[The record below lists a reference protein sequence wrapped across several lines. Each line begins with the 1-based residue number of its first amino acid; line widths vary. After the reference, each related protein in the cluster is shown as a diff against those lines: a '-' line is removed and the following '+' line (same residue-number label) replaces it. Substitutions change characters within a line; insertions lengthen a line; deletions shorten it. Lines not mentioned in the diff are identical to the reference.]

1 MGVVIGHS
9 RCPSCAEK
17 GGDNSGDNLAI
28 YEDGSSHCFACQHT
42 VHSEEFLEMKSGG
55 KLETRK
61 VATNNTL
68 RSKVVKL
75 PADFDSKRLTPEQIA
90 DIEAKTVSS
99 LDVMY
104 RGLQRYND
112 VNQKNG
118 FRYKVVDGEVTEMYS
133 PCYYYNGTERILTG
147 YNVRAV
153 KGKKFHMEGFVSP
166 DICEFHG
173 KSYNSRVADTLI
185 IVGGQVDYVTTQ
197 GAINELI
204 RRYPSHKINVV
215 SAVNGEKSVYKHVIA
230 DYEWVTSHKKIV
242 LALDNDEAGMQA
254 TEKLLSVLPSEQV
267 YLANFGEH
275 KDPNAYRLDVTQ
287 LQQDIYWNVQ
297 PVDSFGIVGSSELFD
312 AAMEG
317 LDGRVGLPLPYYM
330 QDMIPFVPYIP
341 ESSIVLFA
349 GETSGG
355 KTTLLSEL
363 QFSLIMNSDYRTGI
377 LSFEDNK
384 KQFGIKVANRV
395 IGTKLQN
402 MDKEAA
408 KELMK
413 INKSKIDKVLT
424 DKEGRD
430 RFVLV
435 EEGFS
440 DLEQAKKVILKLIK
454 VFDCKVIVID
464 PLQNLIGSKTNEIQ
478 REFMLFLEDCKR
490 IYETVFILGTHIRKV
505 NKADKGK
512 DPDQQ
517 SDSPQFT
524 EMDIEGSGAITKS
537 ATLTLAI
544 FRDKTAQDEVTR
556 NTTIIAIFKNR
567 EFSETTNFACK
578 VFYRKSCHRLYPY
591 SVAEAHGFFLDDKM
605 GQVYEDDVGFRL
617 ADDVTFEEFV
627 DGAVE
632 ATDQNIAIPAF

>member
-1 MGVVIGHS
+1 MGKVVGHD
-9 RCPSCAEK
+9 RCPACEARGEDK
-17 GGDNSGDNLAI
+17 AGDNLAV
-28 YEDGSSHCFACQHT
+28 YEDDSCYCWKCGYT
-42 VHSEEFLEMKSGG
+42 VHSEEYAQQKNGG
-55 KLETRK
+55 KVETKK
-61 VATNNTL
+61 VSNNTL
-68 RSKVVKL
+68 RSRVKVL
-75 PADFDSKRLTPEQIA
+75 PEDFGIKRLSAEKIA
-90 DIEAKTVSS
+90 EIEAATTDTLSVK
-99 LDVMY
+99 Y

-112 VNQKNG
+112 ILKRNG
-118 FRYKVVDGEVTEMYS
+118 FRFKIQDGEVTEMYS
-133 PCYYYNGTERILTG
+133 PCYYFDGNTRILTG
-147 YNVRAV
+147 YNVRTV
-153 KGKKFHMEGFVSP
+153 EGKKFRMEGFVSP
-166 DICEFHG
+166 DVCEWHG

-185 IVGGQVDYVTTQ
+185 IVGGQIDYVTTQ
-197 GAINELI
+197 GAINEI
-204 RRYPSHKINVV
+204 TKKYQSHKINVV
-215 SAVNGEKSVYKHVIA
+215 SPVNGENSVYKHVVA
-230 DYEWVTSHKKIV
+230 DYEWVTSHKKII
-242 LALDNDEAGMQA
+242 LALDNDEAGIQA
-254 TEKLLSVLPSEQV
+254 TEKLLSILPTEQC

-275 KDPNAYRLDVTQ
+275 KDPNAYRLDNAQ

-330 QDMIPFVPYIP
+330 QDMLPFVPYIP

-363 QFSLIMNSDYRTGI
+363 QFSLIMNSEYRTGI

-408 KELMK
+408 KELMR
-413 INKSKIDKVLT
+413 INKAKIDRVLK

-454 VFDCKVIVID
+454 VFDCKVVVID
-464 PLQNLIGSKTNEIQ
+464 PLQNLIGSKTNEVQ

-505 NKADKGK
+505 SKEKGT
-512 DPDQQ
+512 DPDQK

-544 FRDKTAQDEVTR
+544 FRDKTAVSEVDR
-556 NTTIIAIFKNR
+556 NTTVIAIFKNR
-567 EFSETTNFACK
+567 EFSDTTNYACK

-591 SVAEAHGFFLDDKM
+591 SVAEARGFFLDDKM
-605 GQVYEDDVGFRL
+605 GQVYEDDIGFKL
-617 ADDVTFEEFV
+617 ADDVTFDELTEDALAETPPF
-627 DGAVE
+627 
-632 ATDQNIAIPAF
+632 